1 MYVQAHSYLEAYLIC
16 CGNYQKG
23 LRWVYNKY
31 ECLTKIAFC
40 VKKIATFSEGQF
52 TIPMNKKYS
61 NSYATQVTQK
71 KIWMLIENSKD
82 KLCR

>member
-1 MYVQAHSYLEAYLIC
+1 M
-16 CGNYQKG
+16 
-23 LRWVYNKY
+23 
-31 ECLTKIAFC
+31 AFC
-40 VKKIATFSEGQF
+40 VKKSATFSEGQF